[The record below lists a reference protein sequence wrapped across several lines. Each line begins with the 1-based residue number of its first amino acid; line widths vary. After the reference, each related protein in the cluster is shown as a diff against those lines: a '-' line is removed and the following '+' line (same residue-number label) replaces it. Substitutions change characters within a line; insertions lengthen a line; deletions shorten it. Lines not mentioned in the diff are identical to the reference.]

1 MWPVALLGAGVALA
15 YASTRG
21 VANVKEVKSERDGKI
36 YHVQD
41 LPDKKEAVAKLSEV
55 CDNLDKIMDK
65 YRGDPATANDPRVKV
80 LLERYNRDNIFEND
94 VKADSTS
101 YSENKGDKI
110 VICLRDKAPPYKLV
124 DTNTIMFVVLHE
136 MAHLMTTTIG
146 HTPEFWTNFKR
157 LLQDAVSVGVYQAQN
172 YDRTPVQYCGMTISS
187 SPI

>member
-21 VANVKEVKSERDGKI
+21 VANVKEVKSERDGKT

-41 LPDKKEAVAKLSEV
+41 LPDKKDAADKLSEV
-55 CDNLDKIMDK
+55 RGNLDKIMSK
-65 YRGDPATANDPRVKV
+65 YRDDPATSNDPRIKV
-80 LLERYNRDNIFEND
+80 LLERYNPDNLFEND
-94 VKADSTS
+94 IKADSTS
-101 YSENKGDKI
+101 YSENKGDKV
-110 VICLRDKAPPYKLV
+110 VICLREKVPPYKLV
-124 DTNTIMFVVLHE
+124 DTNTVMFVVLHE

-172 YDRTPVQYCGMTISS
+172 YDRAPVQYCGMTISS